1 MEKQRVHFGQP
12 RQDTPI
18 LFLSIVSNPS
28 LPLPRPDKPMPK
40 ADTHNWPDRSPDIHK
55 HGHPPR
61 KQRHLT
67 HVISPCALLGSP
79 CSSLR
84 RGLGCLG
91 GNFFSGLGEVPW
103 CHKYRK

>member
-67 HVISPCALLGSP
+67 HVISPCALFWLSVALAFAAALDTFVAI
-79 CSSLR
+79 SFLAFVW
-84 RGLGCLG
+84 CLG
-91 GNFFSGLGEVPW
+91 APS
-103 CHKYRK
+103 